1 MPDYGFYTAVYGGE
15 LPETEF
21 GRFRGRA
28 CACLAAL
35 TMGRSC
41 GPLPPHIK
49 NCVDMTACA
58 LVEAMHKVEN
68 GGDIVSE
75 SNDGISVTYAAK
87 AQQTDEKRFYD
98 VVAGQLAW
106 TGLLYRGC
114 L

>member
-1 MPDYGFYTAVYGGE
+1 MPDYSFYTVVYGGE
-15 LPETEF
+15 LPEAVF
-21 GRFRGRA
+21 VKFCGRA
-28 CACLAAL
+28 CSCLAAL
-35 TMGRSC
+35 TMGRSR
-41 GPLPPHIK
+41 GTLPLHIK
-49 NCVDMTACA
+49 DSVDMAVCA
-58 LVEAMHKVEN
+58 LVEAMHKAEN

-87 AQQTDEKRFYD
+87 TQQTDEKRFYD